1 MTSCPD
7 ELRFG
12 VLANI
17 ADPESAEEVREV
29 CRTADRL
36 GFDRLAFGDHLS
48 WPTPEAWT
56 VLAWAAGFTD
66 RIRLTHLVLNNTYRH
81 PALLAQMGA
90 SLDFLSGGRFQLGIG
105 AGSTGEAEYRP
116 FGFAD
121 APFRE
126 RVERLRES
134 LTIIRELWEEGQCEF
149 TGDHFQVRNASIQP
163 MPEQVPRPPI
173 LVGGQSDALAGLAV
187 KYEGWNF
194 GFDLSPAACRSRLE
208 DVREL
213 SADGYNDLNPLRTP
227 VGMLLVIADTRS
239 KVDEKVTEIAAERD
253 ISVSEFRELHEHS
266 FIGTPEVIRRKVEAF
281 REAGIN
287 EFYLWG
293 PSVSNREALE
303 TFASEVMR

>member
-1 MTSCPD
+1 MTSSRD

-17 ADPESAEEVREV
+17 ADPGSAEEVRGV

-81 PALLAQMGA
+81 PVLLAQMGA
-90 SLDFLSGGRFQLGIG
+90 SLDFLSGGRFELGIG

-116 FGFAD
+116 FGFVN

-126 RVERLRES
+126 RIERLRES
-134 LTIIRELWEEGQCEF
+134 LTIIRELWEDGQCEF
-149 TGDHFQVRNASIQP
+149 SGDHFQVQNASVQP
-163 MPEQVPRPPI
+163 MPEQAPRPPI
-173 LVGGQSDALAGLAV
+173 LVGGQSDAVADIAAE
-187 KYEGWNF
+187 YDGWNF
-194 GFDLSPAACRSRLE
+194 GFDLSPETCRSRLE
-208 DVREL
+208 DVQER
-213 SADGYNDLNPLRTP
+213 SADVDGESNPLRTP
-227 VGMLLVIADTRS
+227 VGMLLVIADTGS

-253 ISVSEFRELHEHS
+253 VTASEFRERHEHS
-266 FIGTPEVIRRKVEAF
+266 FIGTPEGIRRKVEAF

-293 PSVSNREALE
+293 PSVSNRNALE